1 MRYNLDV
8 MAEEKKYKDTLNLP
22 KTDFPI
28 KANLAKLEPEILAR
42 WEAEKIYTKVRE
54 AGKAHPKYVL
64 HDGPP
69 YPNGDIHL
77 GHTLNKTLKDVVV

>member
-1 MRYNLDV
+1 M
-8 MAEEKKYKDTLNLP
+8 EYKNTLNLP

-28 KANLAKLEPEILAR
+28 KVNHIKLEPEILAL
-42 WEAEKIYTKVRE
+42 WKMEDVYKKMLKKNSGKTK
-54 AGKAHPKYVL
+54 YIL

-77 GHTLNKTLKDVVV
+77 GHA